1 MTEVSEEVKKVAFE
15 KVAQL
20 SIYHVHM
27 LTEIINLA
35 SSRGAFKGTELSLVG
50 GIYDILS
57 GGVKKAITQAGIEV
71 EKSKEQE
78 QEQVKSKVKV
88 IKEETSEDLTD
99 EESGPLINKTGK
111 SGKSEKSEKS

>member
-78 QEQVKSKVKV
+78 QVKSKVKV

-111 SGKSEKSEKS
+111 SEKSEKSVKS